1 MRRYYPTKEAQIRWK
16 LPKKRVYEGA
26 YIPFCL
32 VAFKGQ
38 NQRVV
43 CQRERVKGGC
53 KVREVK
59 REGWREMG
67 GVKR

>member
-1 MRRYYPTKEAQIRWK
+1 MGMYYPTKEVQIQWEP
-16 LPKKRVYEGA
+16 PKKRVCEEA

-38 NQRVV
+38 NQRGV
-43 CQRERVKGGC
+43 CQRERVKGDC

-59 REGWREMG
+59 K
-67 GVKR
+67 GVDGERWG